1 MQLANKI
8 DLESILGFS
17 KGEKQSAEV
26 QEETVSKMHS
36 VRAMI
41 ASLIL

>member
-8 DLESILGFS
+8 DLESIMGFS

-26 QEETVSKMHS
+26 QEETVSIETGSH
-36 VRAMI
+36 R
-41 ASLIL
+41 SLK